1 MIYLSCQP
9 AISRYSWE
17 VEVYLTN
24 FAAMGVPLQNC
35 HVVCG
40 YSEDAVEM
48 PEQWQKLQAK
58 FQNVKFFF
66 YADTRDTIGRQYQ
79 PSLQAH
85 LLEKHWLNCKWLE
98 REAVFFHDAD
108 FIFTKP
114 FDFTPYLTDQYW
126 YFSDTVSYIGA
137 NYIRS
142 KGELILDA
150 MCTTAGIDKQIVI
163 DRQQYSGGAQK
174 LIKQVTSQYWQA
186 VYNTSLALWQTI
198 PPLSEAIR
206 KERAEAGE
214 TYHVLQHWTM
224 SMWAELWE
232 GWKAGFQT
240 RVPQAFDFMF
250 ATNPIADW
258 DRMAFFH
265 NAGVLQ
271 SQSKEMFFKGNFA
284 NKTPYEHAMPELN
297 PKLAS
302 SKYFEWIKRTGQQTC
317 L

>member
-9 AISRYSWE
+9 AIARYSWE

-40 YSEDAVEM
+40 YDADAVEM

-66 YADTRDTIGRQYQ
+66 YPDTRDTAGRRYL

-85 LLEKHWLNCKWLE
+85 LLEKHWLNCKYLE
-98 REAVFFHDAD
+98 QEAVFFHDAD

-114 FDFTPYLTDQYW
+114 FDFTPYLRDQFW
-126 YFSDTVSYIGA
+126 YFSDTISYIGA
-137 NYIRS
+137 EYIRS
-142 KGELILDA
+142 KGESILDA
-150 MCTTAGIDKQIVI
+150 MCQVAGIDKELVVA
-163 DRQQYSGGAQK
+163 RQQFSGGAQK
-174 LIKQVTSQYWQA
+174 LIKNATAQYWQA
-186 VYNTSLALWQTI
+186 VYKTSIALWDAI

-206 KERAEAGE
+206 QERIAAGE
-214 TYHVLQHWTM
+214 SYHPLQHWTM

-232 GWKAGFQT
+232 GWKLGYQT
-240 RVPQAFDFMF
+240 RVPKAFDFMF
-250 ATNPIADW
+250 ATNPIGDW
-258 DRMAFFH
+258 HRLAFFH

-271 SQSKEMFFKGNFA
+271 SQNRTMFFKGDWA
-284 NKTPYEHAMPELN
+284 NRTPYGLQLPELD
-297 PKLAS
+297 KTRAS
-302 SKYFEWIKRTGQQTC
+302 HKYFEWIKRTGRDTC